1 MKFNERLRE
10 LRKESGFTAQNMADQ
25 LELSLRAYQ
34 FYESGKREP
43 PLQTLVKIADI
54 LIVSTD
60 YLLCR
65 DDWIDSVEEFFGE
78 HLINLQGNPK
88 E

>member
-1 MKFNERLRE
+1 MFSKRLRE
-10 LRKESGFTAQNMADQ
+10 LRKENGLTAQYMADK
-25 LELSLRAYQ
+25 LGISLRAYQ

-65 DDWIDSVEEFFGE
+65 DDWVHSAVEFFDE
-78 HLINLQGNPK
+78 HQ
-88 E
+88 

>member
-1 MKFNERLRE
+1 MFSERLRT
-10 LRKESGFTAQNMADQ
+10 LRKGSGLTAQYMADK
-25 LELSLRAYQ
+25 LEITLRAYQ

-43 PLQTLVKIADI
+43 SLQTLVKIADI

-65 DDWIDSVEEFFGE
+65 DDWIHSAEEFFDE
-78 HLINLQGNPK
+78 HQ
-88 E
+88 

>member
-1 MKFNERLRE
+1 MFSKRLSM
-10 LRKESGFTAQNMADQ
+10 LRKKNGLTAQYMADA
-25 LELSLRAYQ
+25 LGLSLRAYQ

-43 PLQTLVKIADI
+43 SLQTLVKIADI

-65 DDWIDSVEEFFGE
+65 DDWINSGEEFFDE
-78 HLINLQGNPK
+78 YQ
-88 E
+88 

>member
-1 MKFNERLRE
+1 MFSDRLRT
-10 LRKESGFTAQNMADQ
+10 LRKENGFTAQAMADK

-43 PLQTLVKIADI
+43 SLQTLVKIADI

-65 DDWIDSVEEFFGE
+65 DSWIHSGEEFFDE
-78 HLINLQGNPK
+78 HQ
-88 E
+88 

>member
-1 MKFNERLRE
+1 MFSDRLRK
-10 LRKESGFTAQNMADQ
+10 LRKESGLTAQYMADK

-43 PLQTLVKIADI
+43 SLRTLVKIADI

-65 DDWIDSVEEFFGE
+65 DDWIHTAEEFFDE
-78 HLINLQGNPK
+78 HR
-88 E
+88 

>member
-1 MKFNERLRE
+1 MFSDRLRE
-10 LRKESGFTAQNMADQ
+10 LRKESGFTAQYMADK

-43 PLQTLVKIADI
+43 SLQTLVKIADI

-65 DDWIDSVEEFFGE
+65 DDWIRTAEEFFDE
-78 HLINLQGNPK
+78 HQ
-88 E
+88 

>member
-1 MKFNERLRE
+1 MFPERLRT
-10 LRKESGFTAQNMADQ
+10 LRKENGLTAQYMADK

-43 PLQTLVKIADI
+43 SLQTLVKIADI

-60 YLLCR
+60 YLLGR
-65 DDWIDSVEEFFGE
+65 DNWLHSAEELFDE
-78 HLINLQGNPK
+78 RQ
-88 E
+88 

>member
-1 MKFNERLRE
+1 MFSERLRS
-10 LRKESGFTAQNMADQ
+10 LRKENGLTAQYMADK

-43 PLQTLVKIADI
+43 SLQTLIKIADI
-54 LIVSTD
+54 LKVSTD

-65 DDWIDSVEEFFGE
+65 DDWVHSGEEFFDE
-78 HLINLQGNPK
+78 YQ
-88 E
+88 

>member
-1 MKFNERLRE
+1 MFSDRLRT
-10 LRKESGFTAQNMADQ
+10 LRKENGFTAQAMAK

-43 PLQTLVKIADI
+43 SLQTLVKIADI

-65 DDWIDSVEEFFGE
+65 DNWIHSGEEFFDE
-78 HLINLQGNPK
+78 HQ
-88 E
+88 

>member
-1 MKFNERLRE
+1 MFSDRLRK
-10 LRKESGFTAQNMADQ
+10 LRKESGLTAQYMADK

-43 PLQTLVKIADI
+43 SLQTLVKIADI

-65 DDWIDSVEEFFGE
+65 DDWSHTAEEFFDE
-78 HLINLQGNPK
+78 HR
-88 E
+88 

>member
-1 MKFNERLRE
+1 MFSERLHE
-10 LRKESGFTAQNMADQ
+10 LRRESGLTAQYMADK

-43 PLQTLVKIADI
+43 SLQTLVKIADI
-54 LIVSTD
+54 LMVSTD

-65 DDWIDSVEEFFGE
+65 DEWLHSAEEFFDE
-78 HLINLQGNPK
+78 RR
-88 E
+88 

>member
-1 MKFNERLRE
+1 MFSKRLRE
-10 LRKESGFTAQNMADQ
+10 LRKGNGLTAQYMADK
-25 LELSLRAYQ
+25 LGISLRAYQ

-43 PLQTLVKIADI
+43 SLQTLVKIADI

-65 DDWIDSVEEFFGE
+65 DDWVHSAVEFFDE
-78 HLINLQGNPK
+78 HQ
-88 E
+88 

>member
-1 MKFNERLRE
+1 MFSERLRT
-10 LRKESGFTAQNMADQ
+10 LRKENGFTAQYMADK

-43 PLQTLVKIADI
+43 SLQTLVRIADI

-65 DDWIDSVEEFFGE
+65 DDWIHSGEEFFDG
-78 HLINLQGNPK
+78 HQ
-88 E
+88 

>member
-1 MKFNERLRE
+1 MFSERLRT
-10 LRKESGFTAQNMADQ
+10 LRKENGFTAQYMADK
-25 LELSLRAYQ
+25 LEITLRAYQ

-43 PLQTLVKIADI
+43 SLQTLVKIADI

-65 DDWIDSVEEFFGE
+65 DDWIHSAEEFFDE
-78 HLINLQGNPK
+78 HQ
-88 E
+88 